1 MSALTLGHR
10 KPGSGERAATPDPG
24 LRLLAL
30 RSLDAP
36 ALLAGLLAGLAL
48 FLVASPP
55 PLPLLRYGGDWL
67 ALLDAAHR
75 LDLGQRP
82 HVDFHSPFGPI
93 PLALAWASTHLADAA
108 RAFWTMQG
116 LQWFALAPFG
126 LAAAAAQAGTWRR
139 LAVLVGFSLPLFV
152 PYVMDYDALR
162 EFNGNGIY
170 NRFCTAGLF
179 VLVAGLV
186 AQKRVSAGW
195 TVWLGGLL
203 ALLAFTKITAAL
215 AAAPIVAAFALAS
228 PVARRLA
235 LRAALGVAL
244 VAALLQLASGLT
256 LAYAQ
261 DVAEM
266 ARLNRGKGL
275 YFMATLT
282 LRSWPG
288 ALAVAALAF
297 VWLAQLDLRRV
308 SDPSPWRASLRR
320 ARPVLALLAI
330 CAAAIF
336 AESQNTGALNLYI
349 VPALALM
356 PMRRDLGA
364 APATRAAL
372 AATVAL
378 CLTPILENMV
388 RRGFHFAMTDTRAM
402 TREASLGP
410 ALPGLRVTAATSAL
424 ARELAEDWRAR
435 AADGRSQETA
445 LLAAR
450 SNEPAHSL
458 AQLRLM
464 EEAARIAR
472 ARGLVGAATRTTTIN
487 LVDVATRMAGATP
500 APGMKL
506 WLDPVRTFGPMTR
519 EEAQAYLAPA
529 EAAFQP
535 VCGVSEEMAAIAE
548 RLTPGLVV
556 DFAPT
561 RLTDC
566 VTLWLRKPGA
576 RGRVSAL

>member
-1 MSALTLGHR
+1 MSALELGHR
-10 KPGSGERAATPDPG
+10 KAKATPDPG
-24 LRLLAL
+24 LRHLAL

-82 HVDFHSPFGPI
+82 HVDFHSPFGPV

-126 LAAAAAQAGTWRR
+126 LWAAAAQAGTWRR
-139 LAVLVGFSLPLFV
+139 LAVLAGFSLPLLV
-152 PYVMDYDALR
+152 PYVMDYDVLR

-179 VLVAGLV
+179 VLVAGLA

-195 TVWLGGLL
+195 TVWLAGLL
-203 ALLAFTKITAAL
+203 ALLAFTKITAVV
-215 AAAPIVAAFALAS
+215 AAAPILVAFALAS
-228 PVARRLA
+228 PVTRRLA
-235 LRAALGVAL
+235 LRAALAVTL
-244 VAALLQLASGLT
+244 FAALLQLASGLT

-288 ALAVAALAF
+288 ALAVAALAV
-297 VWLAQLDLRRV
+297 VWLSQLDPRRTA
-308 SDPSPWRASLRR
+308 DATPWAAVARR
-320 ARPVLALLAI
+320 ARPVLALVAI

-356 PMRRDLGA
+356 PMRRALREA
-364 APATRAAL
+364 AAARAAL
-372 AATVAL
+372 VAMAAL
-378 CLTPILENMV
+378 CLGPILENMV
-388 RRGFHFAMTDTRAM
+388 RRGFHFAMTDARAM
-402 TREASLGP
+402 TREAHLG
-410 ALPGLRVTAATSAL
+410 ASLPGLRVTAATNAL
-424 ARELAEDWRAR
+424 ARELVEDWRGR
-435 AADGRSQETA
+435 AAAGRSQETA
-445 LLAAR
+445 LLANR
-450 SNEPAHSL
+450 SVEPAHSL

-464 EEAARIAR
+464 DEATRIAG
-472 ARGLVGAATRTTTIN
+472 ARGLVGLQTRMTTIN

-500 APGMKL
+500 APGLKL

-519 EEAQAYLAPA
+519 EEAQAYLAPV

-535 VCGVSEEMAAIAE
+535 VCGVSEEMVAIAE
-548 RLTPGLVV
+548 RLTPALVV
-556 DFAPT
+556 DFTPT
-561 RLTDC
+561 RVTDC
-566 VTLWLRKPGA
+566 VTLWLRKPAA

>member
-1 MSALTLGHR
+1 MSALELGHR
-10 KPGSGERAATPDPG
+10 KAKATPDPG
-24 LRLLAL
+24 LRHLAL

-55 PLPLLRYGGDWL
+55 PPPLLRYGGDWL

-82 HVDFHSPFGPI
+82 HLDFHSPFGPA
-93 PLALAWASTHLADAA
+93 PLALAWASTHLADPA

-126 LAAAAAQAGTWRR
+126 LWAAAAQAGTWRR
-139 LAVLVGFSLPLFV
+139 LAVLAGFSLPLLV
-152 PYVMDYDALR
+152 PYVMDYDVLR

-179 VLVAGLV
+179 ILVAGLV

-195 TVWLGGLL
+195 TVWLAGLI
-203 ALLAFTKITAAL
+203 ALLAFTKVTAVV
-215 AAAPIVAAFALAS
+215 AAAPIVVAFALAS
-228 PVARRLA
+228 PVTRRLA
-235 LRAALGVAL
+235 LRAALAVTL
-244 VAALLQLASGLT
+244 FAALLQLASGLT

-282 LRSWPG
+282 LRSWQG
-288 ALAVAALAF
+288 ALAAAALAF
-297 VWLAQLDLRRV
+297 VWLSLLGPRRTA
-308 SDPSPWRASLRR
+308 DAAPWAAVARR
-320 ARPVLALLAI
+320 ARPVLALVAI

-356 PMRRDLGA
+356 PMRRALREA
-364 APATRAAL
+364 AAARAAL
-372 AATVAL
+372 VAMAAL
-378 CLTPILENMV
+378 CLGPILENMV
-388 RRGFHFAMTDTRAM
+388 RRGFHFALTDARAM
-402 TREASLGP
+402 TREAHLG
-410 ALPGLRVTAATSAL
+410 ASLPGLRVTAATNAL
-424 ARELAEDWRAR
+424 ARELVEDWRGR
-435 AADGRSQETA
+435 AAAGRSQETA
-445 LLAAR
+445 LLANR
-450 SNEPAHSL
+450 SVEPAHSL

-464 EEAARIAR
+464 DEATRIAG
-472 ARGLVGAATRTTTIN
+472 ARGLVGLQTRMTTIN

-500 APGMKL
+500 APGLKL

-519 EEAQAYLAPA
+519 EEAQAYLAPV

-535 VCGVSEEMAAIAE
+535 VCGVSEEMVAIAE
-548 RLTPGLVV
+548 RLTPALVV
-556 DFAPT
+556 DFTPT
-561 RLTDC
+561 RVTDC
-566 VTLWLRKPGA
+566 VTLWLRKPAA